1 MIKKKILFSIV
12 AFILIL
18 GSLTGCKENDNQND
32 TLKKQAVAFLIANT
46 GNSQGINLESQ
57 LVQDTVYDVIRHD
70 GYILILNVDGV
81 PDMAYSKEFE
91 VDNKGGSEAKHDLDA
106 RILTNDVLTCM
117 KSVIA
122 NDPETDYMASLQLAS
137 RALNSLSGEYDSKS
151 VIILGTG
158 LSSAGVLNFQN
169 NVLSADPKSIVDML
183 ADRKEI
189 PDMSSLSVY
198 WQQLAD
204 TKAPQRDLN
213 SMQKQKLQDIY
224 TAIIEAGGGTLKFD
238 DSLPVTAEDTNYP
251 TVTPIDIPDETPMVF
266 DSTDINTEEDL
277 FEEPIA
283 LTEEQLH
290 FVGDKAEFLEDTQEV
305 LNVLE
310 PIATYMK
317 ERNESILLVGTT
329 AGDTDDKKTL
339 QLSYER
345 AKCLKNVLVQNLN
358 VDEKQCKAI
367 GVGSHGPWHVSGLDP
382 QKQESAV
389 NRRVFLLKADSEI
402 AQSILKEE
410 Q

>member
-12 AFILIL
+12 AFILI
-18 GSLTGCKENDNQND
+18 GSLTGCKTNDNQND

-46 GNSQGINLESQ
+46 ANSQGINFESQ

-122 NDPETDYMASLQLAS
+122 NDQETDYMASLQLAS
-137 RALNSLSGEYDSKS
+137 RALNSLNGEYDSKS

-204 TKAPQRDLN
+204 TKAPQKDLN
-213 SMQKQKLQDIY
+213 PIQKQKLQDIY
-224 TAIIEAGGGTLKFD
+224 AAIIEAGGGTLKFD
-238 DSLPVTAEDTNYP
+238 DSLPVTAENTNYP
-251 TVTPIDIPDETPMVF
+251 MVTPIDIPDETPMVF

-283 LTEEQLH
+283 LTEQQLH
-290 FVGDKAEFLEDTQEV
+290 FVGDKAEFSEDTEKV
-305 LNVLE
+305 VNVLE
-310 PIATYMK
+310 PIATYLK
-317 ERNESILLVGTT
+317 ERNQSILLVGTT
-329 AGDTDDKKTL
+329 AGDTDDNKTL

-345 AKCLKNVLVQNLN
+345 AQCVKNVLVQNFN

-367 GVGSHGPWHVSGLDP
+367 GLGSHGPWHVSGLDP